1 MNKPRLDFPGV
12 VIKTI
17 ATHCVTYFIAGWL
30 AITFFS
36 HVSLPGGGDPYPVI
50 RPLNDPLVLAGTA
63 LQVIRGTLFGIV
75 FYLLREPLFGKKNA
89 GLMIWLILVVL
100 GILGTFA
107 PAPGSIEGMI
117 FTYQPLLGHL
127 YGLPEL
133 LLQSLLLSMILYYW
147 ITHPEKRWLNW
158 FLGITFFLAI
168 GLPLLGLIV
177 NNRLI

>member
-1 MNKPRLDFPGV
+1 MNRPRHNFPGV
-12 VIKTI
+12 AIKTI
-17 ATHCVTYFIAGWL
+17 TTHCVTYFIAGWL
-30 AITFFS
+30 AITFFN

-75 FYLLREPLFGKKNA
+75 FYLLREPLFGKKNT
-89 GLMIWLILVVL
+89 GLMIWLTLVVL

-107 PAPGSIEGMI
+107 PAPGSLEGMI

-127 YGLPEL
+127 YSLPEL
-133 LLQSLLLSMILYYW
+133 LLQSLLLSIILYYW
-147 ITHPEKRWLNW
+147 MTHPEKKWLNW
-158 FLGITFFLAI
+158 IMGIAFFVAI